1 MTYLAM
7 NSEEKRIVRNIKE
20 KPYRIAN
27 AVGFTDVSQYPHN
40 EWMQNIIFG
49 ADDYTLMAH
58 RGSYKSSCL
67 SVCIAL
73 IMLIKPGINILFFRK
88 TDTDVTEMI
97 TMVEKAI
104 NSRVLQNLSN
114 IIYGQP
120 FFCAK
125 KTADSITTNFYESAS
140 GATQLLGLGIKTS
153 ITGKH
158 ADLVIT
164 DDICNITDRVSRA
177 EREKTKT
184 QFQELRNVCNRGGRI
199 VSLGTKWHQED
210 VFTLMHNIHV
220 YPYQDTGLI
229 SEEEIKS
236 LKEDMLPSLF
246 ACNYEL
252 RIIASEDVIFTEPQL
267 DGDPAMVQ
275 HGIMH
280 LDSAFTGE
288 DFTAWSI
295 MAKRDG
301 KYYVYGRMR
310 RKHVQE
316 CYGDIR
322 ADYER
327 FMCNKLYNEDNA
339 DKGFVAQDL
348 RKTGLRVAIYH
359 ESMNKFLKIVT
370 YLKAIWKDVVFVEG
384 TDRAFIDQICDYFE
398 DAEHDDAPDTVS
410 CLARLL
416 YKPQKVHNNDEIRP
430 YLL

>member
-1 MTYLAM
+1 MT
-7 NSEEKRIVRNIKE
+7 SEEKEVVKKIKTL
-20 KPYRIAN
+20 PYRIAN
-27 AVGFTDVSQYPHN
+27 AVGFNDVAQYPHN

-49 ADDYTLMAH
+49 TDDYTLMAH

-73 IMLIKPGINILFFRK
+73 IMLIRPNINILFFRK
-88 TDTDVTEMI
+88 TDTDITEMI

-104 NSRVLQNLSN
+104 NSRVVQNLAN

-120 FFCAK
+120 FFCVK
-125 KTADSITTNFYESAS
+125 KTTDSITTNLYESAS

-164 DDICNITDRVSRA
+164 DDICNIADRTSRA
-177 EREKTKT
+177 EREKTKI
-184 QFQELRNVCNRGGRI
+184 QFQELQNVKNRGGRI
-199 VSLGTKWHQED
+199 VSLGTKWHGDD

-220 YPYQDTGLI
+220 YTYEDTGLI
-229 SEEEIKS
+229 SDEQIEQ
-236 LKEDMLPSLF
+236 LKKDMLPSLF

-252 RIIASEDVIFTEPQL
+252 RIIASEDVIFTDPQI
-267 DGDPAMVQ
+267 GADPSMVEQ
-275 HGIMH
+275 GIMH

-295 MAKRDG
+295 MAKRDD
-301 KYYVYGRMR
+301 KYYVYGKMR
-310 RKHVQE
+310 RKHVQD
-316 CYGDIR
+316 CY
-322 ADYER
+322 ADVQTDYQR
-327 FMCNKLYNEDNA
+327 FMCAKLYNEDNA

-348 RKTGLRVAIYH
+348 RKMGMRVVTYH
-359 ESMNKFLKIVT
+359 ESMNKYLKIVT

-384 TDRAFIDQICDYFE
+384 TDKEFIDQICDYFE
-398 DAEHDDAPDTVS
+398 EAEHDDAPDSVS

-416 YKPQKVHNNDEIRP
+416 YKPVKANSFNEPIP

>member
-1 MTYLAM
+1 MT
-7 NSEEKRIVRNIKE
+7 SEEKEVVKKIKTL
-20 KPYRIAN
+20 PYRIAN
-27 AVGFTDVSQYPHN
+27 AVGFNDVVQYPHN

-49 ADDYTLMAH
+49 KEDYTLMAH

-67 SVCIAL
+67 SVCIAI
-73 IMLIKPGINILFFRK
+73 IMLIRPNINILFFRK

-120 FFCAK
+120 FFCTK
-125 KTADSITTNFYESAS
+125 KTEDSITTNFYESAS

-164 DDICNITDRVSRA
+164 DDICNITDRTSRA

-210 VFTLMHNIHV
+210 VFTLMENIHV
-220 YPYQDTGLI
+220 YTYQDTNMI
-229 SEEEIKS
+229 SEEKIAK
-236 LKEDMLPSLF
+236 LKKNMLPSLF

-252 RIIASEDVIFTEPQL
+252 RIIASEDVIFTEPKTG
-267 DGDPAMVQ
+267 GDPATVEQ
-275 HGIMH
+275 GIMH
-280 LDSAFTGE
+280 LDSAFSGE

-295 MAKRDG
+295 MKKRNG
-301 KYYVYGRMR
+301 KYYLFGKMK
-310 RKHVQE
+310 RKHVQD
-316 CYGDIR
+316 CYADVQ
-322 ADYER
+322 ADYQR
-327 FMCNKLYNEDNA
+327 FMCGKLYNEDNA
-339 DKGFVAQDL
+339 DKGFVAKDL
-348 RKTGLRVAIYH
+348 RRMGLKVVTYH
-359 ESMNKFLKIVT
+359 ESMNKYLKIVT

-384 TDRAFIDQICDYFE
+384 TDKEYIDQICDYFE
-398 DAEHDDAPDTVS
+398 EAEHDDAPDSAS
-410 CLARLL
+410 CLAKLF
-416 YKPQKVHNNDEIRP
+416 YKAKNEEETVP

>member
-1 MTYLAM
+1 MMT
-7 NSEEKRIVRNIKE
+7 SEEKEVVKKIKTL
-20 KPYRIAN
+20 PYRIAN
-27 AVGFTDVSQYPHN
+27 AVGFNDVVQYPHN

-49 ADDYTLMAH
+49 KEDYTLMAH

-67 SVCIAL
+67 SVCIAI
-73 IMLIKPGINILFFRK
+73 IMLIRPNINILFFRK

-120 FFCAK
+120 FFCTK
-125 KTADSITTNFYESAS
+125 KTEDSITTNFYESAS

-164 DDICNITDRVSRA
+164 DDICNITDRTSRA

-210 VFTLMHNIHV
+210 VFTLMENIHV
-220 YPYQDTGLI
+220 YTYQDTNMI
-229 SEEEIKS
+229 SEEKIAK
-236 LKEDMLPSLF
+236 LKKNMLPSLF

-252 RIIASEDVIFTEPQL
+252 RIIASEDVIFTEPKTG
-267 DGDPAMVQ
+267 GDPATVEQ
-275 HGIMH
+275 GIMH
-280 LDSAFTGE
+280 LDSAFSGE

-295 MAKRDG
+295 MKKRNG
-301 KYYVYGRMR
+301 KYYLFGKMK
-310 RKHVQE
+310 RKHVQD
-316 CYGDIR
+316 CYADVQ
-322 ADYER
+322 ADYQR
-327 FMCNKLYNEDNA
+327 FMCGKLYNEDNA
-339 DKGFVAQDL
+339 DKGFVAKDL
-348 RKTGLRVAIYH
+348 RRMGLKVVTYH
-359 ESMNKFLKIVT
+359 ESMNKYLKIVT

-384 TDRAFIDQICDYFE
+384 TDKEYIDQICDYFE
-398 DAEHDDAPDTVS
+398 EAEHDDAPDSAS
-410 CLARLL
+410 CLAKLF
-416 YKPQKVHNNDEIRP
+416 YKAKNEEETVP